1 VNGVAERRAPFGR
14 RQLPSSQTIGE
25 RLERV
30 SGGYLRVPP
39 LVDVRPDA
47 LHGRDPCIAARGFE
61 AVEARAIDG
70 LERKLVLKTS
80 LGAGIELAR
89 RQDRALAIQV
99 RAVALETQRSRGSRG
114 SRRFSGPSGFS
125 ASSGSGGRM
134 TRRFPLQRSPA
145 ATTQHPRAFAFQL
158 PTWKA
163 NPLILCELTVFLC
176 HGSQSSRCV

>member
-1 VNGVAERRAPFGR
+1 VNGVAECRAPFGR
-14 RQLPSSQTIGE
+14 RQLPSSETIGE

-47 LHGRDPCIAARGFE
+47 LNGRDPCIAARGFE
-61 AVEARAIDG
+61 AVEASAIDG

-99 RAVALETQRSRGSRG
+99 RAIALETQGSRGSRG
-114 SRRFSGPSGFS
+114 FSG
-125 ASSGSGGRM
+125 SSGSGGRM
-134 TRRFPLQRSPA
+134 TRRFPLQSSPA
-145 ATTQHPRAFAFQL
+145 ASTQHLRAFAFQL

-163 NPLILCELTVFLC
+163 NPLVLCELTVFLC
-176 HGSQSSRCV
+176 HGSQSNRCL